1 MDDYG
6 EVIRMAPEDAR
17 GWRNRGVIRLFKGD
31 NKGGIT
37 DYDKA
42 LQYDSTDAYSWNN
55 RGMAKKNL
63 GDKKGAIA
71 DLKKA
76 LALQPSLQSARES
89 LQSLGVK
96 P

>member
-1 MDDYG
+1 M
-6 EVIRMAPEDAR
+6 
-17 GWRNRGVIRLFKGD
+17 IRLFKGD